1 MGLLTC
7 FELLYRSLLSLRS
20 DHQVPMGITK
30 TITITIEYQP
40 ANNEDDGNVQLHL
53 FRSSTNFP

>member
-1 MGLLTC
+1 
-7 FELLYRSLLSLRS
+7 
-20 DHQVPMGITK
+20 MGITK